1 MQSELILKAW
11 SLHPS
16 ASKIQKANF
25 QLNGYANQD
34 ALKFCGPYKFANQI
48 GFWLYSPVDI
58 DITWKGGR
66 EFEHTIHG
74 SYDNSD
80 YKIINDLIKGFS
92 KFNKRKGLSTEIVID
107 SLRKLTGTNV
117 MWMTH

>member
-34 ALKFCGPYKFANQI
+34 AQ
-48 GFWLYSPVDI
+48 
-58 DITWKGGR
+58 GR
-66 EFEHTIHG
+66 EKQ
-74 SYDNSD
+74 S
-80 YKIINDLIKGFS
+80 L
-92 KFNKRKGLSTEIVID
+92 LSGREGISITEIELFLENPLD
-107 SLRKLTGTNV
+107 CD
-117 MWMTH
+117 